1 MVSHLSTSLGI
12 HRIGAV
18 SELSGVPVPTLRG
31 WELRHGAFM
40 PSKSNGQHRLY
51 TDDDLLR
58 ASLLKRLTDT
68 GHAISRIARM
78 GASELNQLVLRQQ
91 AQTPSAAPTRL
102 QPQLV
107 NVAVVDLI
115 LAGRIESKAFALHFL
130 HNSFQVSD
138 IFGSLAEALQADIS
152 KLPELLVVK
161 VNSLDALVQL
171 DLHDLLKK
179 CEHPK
184 LIVIYNFGQANI
196 VATLKRSGVIVR
208 RAPLSD
214 SELADLMSS
223 VFWVDNTRAASG
235 VSASAMIPP
244 RKYNDKTLARVAG
257 ISSSVLCEC
266 PRHVAEIIAQLAS
279 FEQYSQ
285 DCLNKSSED
294 AHLHAYLSAV
304 SGSARALFEQ
314 ALETVAAHENIDL
327 TH

>member
-1 MVSHLSTSLGI
+1 MSNKISIHLGV

-51 TDDDLLR
+51 SDDDLLR
-58 ASLLKRLTDT
+58 ASLLKRLTDA
-68 GHAISRIARM
+68 GHAISGIARM
-78 GASELNQLVLRQQ
+78 GVSELNQLVLRQQ
-91 AQTPSAAPTRL
+91 AQTPSATPTRL
-102 QPQLV
+102 QLQLV

-115 LAGRIESKAFALHFL
+115 LAGRIESKAFALYFL
-130 HNSFQVSD
+130 HNSFQVND
-138 IFGSLAEALQADIS
+138 IFSHLAEALKADIH
-152 KLPELLVVK
+152 KLPELLLVK

-171 DLHDLLKK
+171 DLHELLQK
-179 CEHPK
+179 CKHPK

-223 VFWVDNTRAASG
+223 VFWVDNSRAASG

-285 DCLNKSSED
+285 DCLNKSNED